1 MNNSVCSK
9 KVESNWSKQK
19 SKTLSNK
26 VEKFISNSCVDLMPL
41 CKNFFLT
48 SPLLIYERN
57 NFSSQVISIQQ
68 RNTSIPQ
75 FLVHYL
81 LVFIM

>member
-41 CKNFFLT
+41 CKNFFK
-48 SPLLIYERN
+48 
-57 NFSSQVISIQQ
+57 SSHIDSTAEYF
-68 RNTSIPQ
+68 NTSIPCTL
-75 FLVHYL
+75 FTCFHY
-81 LVFIM
+81 VTIKMKN